1 MRVAGDFHSFWSGVI
16 APVACSGKACV
27 SVGVVEPLSSDP
39 MQSPAHSLVPR
50 TVPTS
55 LQPIGSFGFTWTR
68 GLLPSF
74 GGALWANA
82 VVEKQIA
89 TRMNNDLIVNLPF
102 ASRPPDRAGFLID
115 CLLNQPI
122 PVVWKLAPGE
132 SESESKLRSLERN
145 KGDVAPRTR
154 WHVRADRHG
163 TVTNFTPGGP

>member
-102 ASRPPDRAGFLID
+102 ASRPPT
-115 CLLNQPI
+115 
-122 PVVWKLAPGE
+122 APG
-132 SESESKLRSLERN
+132 SSLIAYWISPFRSFENL
-145 KGDVAPRTR
+145 
-154 WHVRADRHG
+154 HRASRRASPNCVPSNG
-163 TVTNFTPGGP
+163 TKEM